1 MAAISLARGYA
12 AHILYVKGI
21 KKWLILCDNIVQ
33 TAGDR
38 KMSLH
43 TDTGKQC
50 LESLIYNQ
58 TVSAITYLL

>member
-43 TDTGKQC
+43 ADTGKRC
-50 LESLIYNQ
+50 LESFN
-58 TVSAITYLL
+58 